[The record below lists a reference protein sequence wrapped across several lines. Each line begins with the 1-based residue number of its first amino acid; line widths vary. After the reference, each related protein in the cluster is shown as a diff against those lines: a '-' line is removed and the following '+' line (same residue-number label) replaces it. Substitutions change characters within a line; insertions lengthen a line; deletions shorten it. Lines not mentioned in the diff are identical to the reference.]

1 MTITLTNSKGHFLSP
16 TFITLLAQ
24 QIFIEYLLGAG
35 ENAVNNTMKISAFR
49 DVMYSMEMGP
59 DEYEEMEEE
68 EEEEEEEDDDDSA
81 DMDESDDDEE
91 ERQRR
96 VFDVP
101 IRRRRCSRLF

>member
-49 DVMYSMEMGP
+49 DVMYSMVIMVNNTLLHILKV
-59 DEYEEMEEE
+59 
-68 EEEEEEEDDDDSA
+68 A
-81 DMDESDDDEE
+81 K
-91 ERQRR
+91 R
-96 VFDVP
+96 VNF
-101 IRRRRCSRLF
+101 RSSHHTKKAL

>member
-49 DVMYSMEMGP
+49 DVMYSMVIMVNNTVLHILKV
-59 DEYEEMEEE
+59 
-68 EEEEEEEDDDDSA
+68 A
-81 DMDESDDDEE
+81 K
-91 ERQRR
+91 R
-96 VFDVP
+96 VNF
-101 IRRRRCSRLF
+101 RSSHHTKKAL